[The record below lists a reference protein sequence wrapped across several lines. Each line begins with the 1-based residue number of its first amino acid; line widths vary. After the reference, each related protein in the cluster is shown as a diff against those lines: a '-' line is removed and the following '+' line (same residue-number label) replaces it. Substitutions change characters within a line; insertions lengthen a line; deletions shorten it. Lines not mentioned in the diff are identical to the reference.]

1 MLEPTGNPTEVQKQ
15 QQQEM
20 DKNLGNDVMSADTT
34 RTTTSSIEVDSQQVR
49 NLHAELKRT
58 RDEFNQQR
66 AKMKELY
73 LAKEAECKRFARDA
87 AVIRKE
93 LDEAKSQLTVIEYNK
108 DKDLEDQNRRAQE
121 EILTLQ
127 QLVQETVEESTF
139 SHAEIRR
146 LAEENEKL
154 RVGQQELKEALVAA
168 HQQDTPTLAPVLN
181 QAKKII
187 RKLGAADSSSH
198 DNLED
203 SMRKAQE
210 DAEVLR
216 SLVVPLEEEIKT
228 LKEKLRQAYEEM
240 EKNRGT
246 DNRKAPESALVGMLK
261 EAAKKEP
268 VPEQSPVNSVSTTTT
283 EEPPKSELDG
293 QAPLPNC
300 RKCSELET
308 TLVQSQQQTATEKQR
323 SQQMEKSI
331 DRMREELVKEG
342 AMRADLESQWQQKR
356 EDHKAEVQRLNEQS
370 IKAEAELAKLR
381 KGYGQLKQS
390 VNDELQKLTEER
402 EQVYRH
408 LEVLQKDN
416 EFLSGRY
423 LDSSD
428 MLKDQEIN
436 LPQSIDELHELV
448 LTLHENLIVAK
459 SGCEFSERKSL
470 SMQDEVTLLRDQQ
483 HSREREFRRAEREYS
498 NKISQ
503 LDEQLRQQ
511 YQHYQRLAAHKED
524 LEKADAE
531 SKRQISELRMQTI
544 ELQATNEKLDK
555 QNVDLKNKMSVLQED
570 LANNE
575 AVQKDF
581 VKLSQSLQMQLE
593 KIRSA
598 DTQVRWQDEE
608 DIDQC
613 PNCRKEFTVTRRKL
627 HCRHCG
633 TIYCQQCLCKTVP
646 TGPNRRTARVCDVC
660 HTLLV
665 QDTAPYFSRE
675 PPQSP

>member
-1 MLEPTGNPTEVQKQ
+1 MLEPTSGELQQKQ
-15 QQQEM
+15 EL
-20 DKNLGNDVMSADTT
+20 DKNAVNEIPVQVKVTDEEKLDATKVRDL
-34 RTTTSSIEVDSQQVR
+34 QQ
-49 NLHAELKRT
+49 ELKRT

-73 LAKEAECKRFARDA
+73 LAKEAECKRLAKEFNLA
-87 AVIRKE
+87 RKE
-93 LDEAKSQLTVIEYNK
+93 LEETKSQMMVMEYSRE
-108 DKDLEDQNRRAQE
+108 KDLEEQNRRTQE
-121 EILTLQ
+121 EIQTLQ
-127 QLVQETVEESTF
+127 QLVQETVDESTF
-139 SHAEIRR
+139 CQGEIRR
-146 LAEENEKL
+146 LAEENERLKTE
-154 RVGQQELKEALVAA
+154 QQELKEALVAA
-168 HQQDTPTLAPVLN
+168 QQDSPGLAPVLN

-187 RKLGAADSSSH
+187 RKLGASDSSSH

-228 LKEKLRQAYEEM
+228 LKEKLRHAYDEM
-240 EKNRGT
+240 ETQRGS
-246 DNRKAPESALVGMLK
+246 DSRKAPESALVGMLK
-261 EAAKKEP
+261 EAGKLVPVTPSDNATKE
-268 VPEQSPVNSVSTTTT
+268 E
-283 EEPPKSELDG
+283 
-293 QAPLPNC
+293 
-300 RKCSELET
+300 ET
-308 TLVQSQQQTATEKQR
+308 TCKMCSANEAKLVQSQELINGEKLKVQQL
-323 SQQMEKSI
+323 EKSVE
-331 DRMREELVKEG
+331 RMKEELAKEG
-342 AMRADLESQWQQKR
+342 AMRGDLEAQWQQKR
-356 EDHKAEVQRLNEQS
+356 EEHKAEVQRLNEQTS
-370 IKAEAELAKLR
+370 KAEQELGKLR

-408 LEVLQKDN
+408 LDMLQKDN
-416 EFLSGRY
+416 EFLSGKY
-423 LDSSD
+423 LENSE

-436 LPQSIDELHELV
+436 LPQNIDELNELV
-448 LTLHENLIVAK
+448 LTLHENLIVTK
-459 SGCEFSERKSL
+459 TGCEFAERKTL

-483 HSREREFRRAEREYS
+483 HLRERDLRRVERDYS
-498 NKISQ
+498 NKLTQ
-503 LDEQLRQQ
+503 QEEQLRQQ
-511 YQHYQRLAAHKED
+511 YQHYQRLASLKED
-524 LEKADAE
+524 LERADAE
-531 SKRQISELRMQTI
+531 NKRQISELRMQTI

-555 QNVDLKNKMSVLQED
+555 QNVDLRNKMSVLQED

-608 DIDQC
+608 DVDQC
-613 PNCRKEFTVTRRKL
+613 PNCRKDFTVTRRKQ

-633 TIYCQQCLCKTVP
+633 TIYCQPCLVKTVP
-646 TGPNRRTARVCDVC
+646 TGTNRRPAKVCDVC

>member
-1 MLEPTGNPTEVQKQ
+1 MLDSEDDCQAKQ
-15 QQQEM
+15 QQEA
-20 DKNLGNDVMSADTT
+20 DKNTGNEFPVKSI
-34 RTTTSSIEVDSQQVR
+34 TSTEASTEDANKLKDLQQ
-49 NLHAELKRT
+49 ELKRV
-58 RDEFNQQR
+58 REEFNQQR
-66 AKMKELY
+66 AKMKDLF
-73 LAKEAECKRFARDA
+73 LAKEAECKRFIKEA
-87 AVIRKE
+87 AISRKE
-93 LDEAKSQLTVIEYNK
+93 LEEAKSQMMVMEYSRE
-108 DKDLEDQNRRAQE
+108 KDLEDQNRRAQE
-121 EILTLQ
+121 EIQTLQ
-127 QLVQETVEESTF
+127 QLVQDTVDESTY

-146 LAEENEKL
+146 LADENERL
-154 RVGQQELKEALVAA
+154 RIEQQELKESLAA
-168 HQQDTPTLAPVLN
+168 AQQDTPPGLAPVLN

-187 RKLGAADSSSH
+187 RKLGAADTGSH

-228 LKEKLRQAYEEM
+228 LKEKLRRAYEEM
-240 EKNRGT
+240 ESQRGK
-246 DNRKAPESALVGMLK
+246 DIVNQPESALVGMLK
-261 EAAKKEP
+261 EARGETDSEATRETAP
-268 VPEQSPVNSVSTTTT
+268 SPAATC
-283 EEPPKSELDG
+283 EM
-293 QAPLPNC
+293 
-300 RKCSELET
+300 CSNYEMK
-308 TLVQSQQQTATEKQR
+308 LVQCQEQINGEKQKV
-323 SQQMEKSI
+323 QQLEKSVE
-331 DRMREELVKEG
+331 RMKEELAKEG
-342 AMRADLESQWQQKR
+342 AMRGDLEAQWQQKR
-356 EDHKAEVQRLNEQS
+356 EEHKAEVLRLNELTGR
-370 IKAEAELAKLR
+370 AEQELTKLR

-390 VNDELQKLTEER
+390 VNDELQKLTDER

-408 LEVLQKDN
+408 LDMLQKDN
-416 EFLSGRY
+416 DFLSGKY
-423 LDSSD
+423 LENSE

-448 LTLHENLIVAK
+448 LTLHENLIVTKA
-459 SGCEFSERKSL
+459 GCEFAERKTL
-470 SMQDEVTLLRDQQ
+470 SMQDEVALLRDQQ
-483 HSREREFRRAEREYS
+483 HSRERDLRRVERDYS
-498 NKISQ
+498 NKLTQ
-503 LDEQLRQQ
+503 LEEQLRQQ

-524 LEKADAE
+524 LERAEGE

-555 QNVDLKNKMSVLQED
+555 QNVDLRTKMSVLQED

-608 DIDQC
+608 DVDQC
-613 PNCRKEFTVTRRKL
+613 PNCRKEFTVTRRKQ

-633 TIYCQQCLCKTVP
+633 TIYCQPCLAKTVP
-646 TGPNRRTARVCDVC
+646 SGPSRRPARVCDVC

>member
-1 MLEPTGNPTEVQKQ
+1 MLEPKGADSQQ
-15 QQQEM
+15 QQQEEL
-20 DKNLGNDVMSADTT
+20 DRNLGN
-34 RTTTSSIEVDSQQVR
+34 EVPAKIGTGGDENVVAEEAEKSRELQ
-49 NLHAELKRT
+49 LELKRI

-73 LAKEAECKRFARDA
+73 LAKEAECKRFSKEA
-87 AVIRKE
+87 ASARKE
-93 LDEAKSQLTVIEYNK
+93 LEDAKSQIMVMEYNRE
-108 DKDLEDQNRRAQE
+108 KDLEEQNRRAQE
-121 EILTLQ
+121 EIMTLQ
-127 QLVQETVEESTF
+127 QLVQETVDESTF
-139 SHAEIRR
+139 SHDEMRR
-146 LAEENEKL
+146 LAEENERL
-154 RVGQQELKEALVAA
+154 RTEQHDLKEALAA
-168 HQQDTPTLAPVLN
+168 AQQDSPSLAPVLN

-187 RKLGAADSSSH
+187 RKLGAADSNSH

-203 SMRKAQE
+203 SMRKVNKYAQE

-228 LKEKLRQAYEEM
+228 LKEKLRDAYEEM
-240 EKNRGT
+240 EKHRGEES
-246 DNRKAPESALVGMLK
+246 RKPPESALVGMLK
-261 EAAKKEP
+261 EAAQKD
-268 VPEQSPVNSVSTTTT
+268 
-283 EEPPKSELDG
+283 PP
-293 QAPLPNC
+293 AP
-300 RKCSELET
+300 KELENPQEPSASSST
-308 TLVQSQQQTATEKQR
+308 SCEMCTNYEAKLVQCQEQINGEKQKA
-323 SQQMEKSI
+323 QQLEKSVE
-331 DRMREELVKEG
+331 RMREELAKEG
-342 AMRADLESQWQQKR
+342 AMRADLEAQWQQKR
-356 EDHKAEVQRLNEQS
+356 EDHKAEVQRLNEQTAT
-370 IKAEAELAKLR
+370 AEHELAALR
-381 KGYGQLKQS
+381 KDYAQLKQT

-416 EFLSGRY
+416 EFLSGKY
-423 LDSSD
+423 LENSE

-448 LTLHENLIVAK
+448 LTLHENLIVTKA
-459 SGCEFSERKSL
+459 GCEFAERKTL
-470 SMQDEVTLLRDQQ
+470 SMQDEVALLRDQQ
-483 HSREREFRRAEREYS
+483 HNREREVRRAERDYH
-498 NKISQ
+498 NKVAQ
-503 LDEQLRQQ
+503 QEEQLRQQ
-511 YQHYQRLAAHKED
+511 YQHYQRLAAHKEE
-524 LEKADAE
+524 LERADADN
-531 SKRQISELRMQTI
+531 KRQISELRMQTI

-555 QNVDLKNKMSVLQED
+555 HNVDLKNKMSVLQED

-598 DTQVRWQDEE
+598 DTQVRWQDED

-613 PNCRKEFTVTRRKL
+613 ANCRKEFTVTRRKQ

-633 TIYCQQCLCKTVP
+633 TIYCQTCLTKTVP
-646 TGPNRRTARVCDVC
+646 TGPNRRQARVCDVC

>member
-1 MLEPTGNPTEVQKQ
+1 MLEPTTDSQ
-15 QQQEM
+15 QQQQEEM
-20 DKNLGNDVMSADTT
+20 DKNLGNEVPAKTT
-34 RTTTSSIEVDSQQVR
+34 AGSDGGTTEANQIRELQQ
-49 NLHAELKRT
+49 ELKRI

-73 LAKEAECKRFARDA
+73 LAKEAECKRFTKETSVA
-87 AVIRKE
+87 RKE
-93 LDEAKSQLTVIEYNK
+93 LEEAKSQIMVMDYNRE
-108 DKDLEDQNRRAQE
+108 KDLEEQNRRAQE

-127 QLVQETVEESTF
+127 QLVQETVDESTI
-139 SHAEIRR
+139 SQEEMRR
-146 LAEENEKL
+146 LAEENERL
-154 RVGQQELKEALVAA
+154 RTDQQDLREALAA
-168 HQQDTPTLAPVLN
+168 AQQDSPSLAPVLN

-187 RKLGAADSSSH
+187 RKLGAADSNSH

-228 LKEKLRQAYEEM
+228 LKEKLRDAYEEL
-240 EKNRGT
+240 EKHRGEEA
-246 DNRKAPESALVGMLK
+246 RKPPESALVGMLK
-261 EAAKKEP
+261 EATQKDPTPTP
-268 VPEQSPVNSVSTTTT
+268 VVASNPPEQVNPDVV
-283 EEPPKSELDG
+283 
-293 QAPLPNC
+293 APCAMCPNY
-300 RKCSELET
+300 ET
-308 TLVQSQQQTATEKQR
+308 KLIQCQEQFNGEKQKV
-323 SQQMEKSI
+323 QQLEKSVE
-331 DRMREELVKEG
+331 RMKEELAKEG
-342 AMRADLESQWQQKR
+342 AMRADLEAQWQLKR
-356 EDHKAEVQRLNEQS
+356 EDHKAEVQHLNEQTV
-370 IKAEAELAKLR
+370 KAEQELGALR
-381 KGYGQLKQS
+381 KDYAQLKQT

-408 LEVLQKDN
+408 LDVLQKDN
-416 EFLSGRY
+416 EFLSGKY
-423 LDSSD
+423 LENSE

-436 LPQSIDELHELV
+436 LPQNIDELHELV
-448 LTLHENLIVAK
+448 LTLHENLIVTKA
-459 SGCEFSERKSL
+459 GCEFAERKTL

-483 HSREREFRRAEREYS
+483 HTREREVRRAERDYS
-498 NKISQ
+498 NKVGQ
-503 LDEQLRQQ
+503 LEEQLRQQ
-511 YQHYQRLAAHKED
+511 YQHYQRLAAHKEE
-524 LEKADAE
+524 LERADAE
-531 SKRQISELRMQTI
+531 SKRQMSDLRMQTI
-544 ELQATNEKLDK
+544 GLQATNEKLDK
-555 QNVDLKNKMSVLQED
+555 QNMDLKNKMSVLQED

-598 DTQVRWQDEE
+598 DTQVRWQDED

-613 PNCRKEFTVTRRKL
+613 PNCRKEFTVTRRKQ

-633 TIYCQQCLCKTVP
+633 TIYCQPCLTKTVP
-646 TGPNRRTARVCDVC
+646 TGPNRRQARVCDVC